1 MSKKKSIT
9 PGLQKGFTII
19 EVMIVLAI
27 AGLIMV
33 VVLVAIPQLQRNQR
47 DTARQSVANRLS
59 TELGTYSTNN
69 DGRYP
74 FTSDDLDGFEE
85 RYIDGGNVL
94 ELTNPQTGS
103 QYAVV
108 LAADTSDAPAED
120 ELMIYPGA
128 ECDGESVSGTLSST
142 SRQYAIRV
150 ALERTNT
157 FFCTDNI

>member
-1 MSKKKSIT
+1 MSRLKAL
-9 PGLQKGFTII
+9 GKGFTII

-69 DGRYP
+69 NGQYP
-74 FTSDDLDGFEE
+74 FSSTDLADFES
-85 RYIDGGNVL
+85 RYVDGGNVL
-94 ELTNPQTGS
+94 ELTNPQTGE
-103 QYAVV
+103 QYSIV
-108 LAADTSDAPAED
+108 LATATGDEPGAD

-128 ECDGESVSGTLSST
+128 ACDGEQVSGTISAT

-150 ALERTNT
+150 ALEREGT